1 MKRLAPGVYSDGV
14 ELHLVVTELLDA
26 AGYPDTE
33 ANIQAVVHAA
43 LETFDTLDIPIG
55 FTP

>member
-1 MKRLAPGVYSDGV
+1 MKRLGPGVYSDGA

-33 ANIQAVVHAA
+33 ANVQAVVHAA
-43 LETFDTLDIPIG
+43 LERFDTLDIPIE